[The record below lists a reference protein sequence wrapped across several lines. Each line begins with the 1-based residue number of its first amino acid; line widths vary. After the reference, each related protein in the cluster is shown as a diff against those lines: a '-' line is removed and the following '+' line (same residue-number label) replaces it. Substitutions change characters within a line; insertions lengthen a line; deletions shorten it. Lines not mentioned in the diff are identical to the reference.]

1 MTVFC
6 AAMDLSTTAEVIGDS
21 VVVALCGEVDLST
34 VPLLH
39 DALTRAIARQPQRP
53 VVVDLD
59 GVTALDDVGLGV
71 MLGAAGAARRIG
83 SDLCV
88 VSTNTRLRE
97 RLDRTG
103 FSRAIEVRATVRGD
117 ARGVDIG

>member
-1 MTVFC
+1 
-6 AAMDLSTTAEVIGDS
+6 MDLSMTAEVIGDA
-21 VVVALCGEVDLST
+21 VVVALRGEVDLST
-34 VPLLH
+34 VPVLQ

-71 MLGAAGAARRIG
+71 LLGAAGAARRVG
-83 SDLCV
+83 SDLTV
-88 VSTNTRLRE
+88 VTNNTRLRE

-103 FSRAIEVRATVRGD
+103 FSRAIDVRATVRGEASGID
-117 ARGVDIG
+117 LG

>member
-1 MTVFC
+1 
-6 AAMDLSTTAEVIGDS
+6 MDLSTTAEVIGDA
-21 VVVALCGEVDLST
+21 VVVALRGEVDLST
-34 VPLLH
+34 VPVLQ

-71 MLGAAGAARRIG
+71 LLGAAGAARRVG
-83 SDLCV
+83 SDLTV

-103 FSRAIEVRATVRGD
+103 FSRAIDVLATVRGEASGID
-117 ARGVDIG
+117 LG